1 MFYEMKNHFS
11 SQLFSNEFFPLSFEG
26 SDFKSFGY

>member
-11 SQLFSNEFFPLSFEG
+11 IQLFSDEFSPLFFEG